1 MSTVTMQHAVGTTLR
16 TMRHDQG
23 RSLKHVAAAA
33 FTTHSHLAY
42 IERGIKQP
50 GSELLWDICC
60 ALEVPLS
67 TVLEQA
73 ITMLDHENQEAT
85 P

>member
-1 MSTVTMQHAVGTTLR
+1 MSTMTSAVGTTLR
-16 TMRHDQG
+16 TMRLGQG
-23 RSLKHVAAAA
+23 RSLKSVAGLAY
-33 FTTHSHLAY
+33 TTHSHLAY

-60 ALEVPLS
+60 ALDVPLS
-67 TVLEQA
+67 AVLEQA
-73 ITMLDHENQEAT
+73 CTILEEET